1 MAWRWVRPVADLA
14 EVDFVP
20 VWEFS
25 INPISGTCYGNERYR
40 KKGTEGLLGAIPQ
53 GADPVGTWYE
63 IVSKGDWSGPADLK
77 KAFGNNVDFV
87 GDNRAIF
94 DIGGNKYRLVVHFS
108 YTFKTALIE
117 FVGTHKEYD
126 GIDAETV

>member
-1 MAWRWVRPVADLA
+1 MAMNVIARRALKAFW
-14 EVDFVP
+14 
-20 VWEFS
+20 
-25 INPISGTCYGNERYR
+25 ERY
-40 KKGTEGLLGAIPQ
+40 PQ
-53 GADPVGTWYE
+53 AETPLGTWYE
-63 IVSKGDWSGPADLK
+63 IVSKGDWGSPSDLK

-108 YTFKTALIE
+108 YKFKKALIK
-117 FVGTHKEYD
+117 FVGTHEEYD